1 MDTRLKN
8 RHKLAVFLIFLL
20 IVIPASVITGEY
32 GKFYSE
38 TVKEKEVTG
47 TDYRSSEQFLTLFI
61 DSNYVLFNR
70 GSGQDEAALEET
82 FSNIWKAFDSIYPY
96 MDYQVMDENKKILQ
110 KSISGSTEEMSIE
123 QMEDYEL
130 GFVISYDAQGTPQVE
145 VVTDDDNGTQN
156 IVLKRLANNP
166 QIEETYG
173 QEEVSGE
180 AIVLETPKNRTFM
193 YGITEDN
200 LLKFMEEGDYIYY
213 YNSDNA
219 LPLMSAEIMVLV
231 LIVGAGAL
239 LLPQWKTLNTG
250 REKIFQMSFEIPAVL
265 CLFLSSFLAENMH
278 WLVTREDGNS
288 TALDFWIW
296 TVFFAIIYWLV
307 GSLRWAGE
315 YGFKRYAKERLWT
328 YKLWHGF
335 KKIFPNIK
343 NWSGKQLNRLYHTL
357 DDINLDDKNNRIIFK
372 IVLINFVILVIFCTF
387 GYYGM
392 LGLLIYSAILFYVLR
407 KYFNDLKNK
416 YRLLLNATNEIAE
429 GNLDVQIEG
438 ELGVFSPFRTEIEKI
453 QSGFKKAVD
462 QEVKSQ
468 KMKTEL
474 ITNVSHDLK
483 TPLTAIITYVNLLK
497 EEKDEERRK
506 DYVDVLERK
515 SLRLKAL
522 IEDLFEISKAS
533 SQNVTLDLMSVDII
547 NLFKQVKLELDDKIK
562 EADLDF
568 RMTLPEEKIILTLDS
583 QKTYR
588 IFENLLVNIT
598 KYALPHTRVYIE
610 MMTEGQEAVI
620 RMKNISAAE
629 LNFNPEEIT
638 ERFVRGDVSRNTE
651 GSGLGLAIAKSF
663 VELQRGTLKIETE
676 ADLYKV
682 EIRFKRIEN

>member
-8 RHKLAVFLIFLL
+8 RHRLAVFLMILAV
-20 IVIPASVITGEY
+20 VIPASVITGEY

-38 TVKEKEVTG
+38 IIKESEATG
-47 TDYRSSEQFLTLFI
+47 INYRSSEAFLSHFI
-61 DSNYVLFNR
+61 NSNYVLYNR
-70 GSGQDEAALEET
+70 GNGQDEQALEET
-82 FSNIWKAFDSIYPY
+82 FGDVYGSFDSIYPY
-96 MDYQVMDENKKILQ
+96 MDYQMTDENGKVSQ
-110 KSISGSTEEMSIE
+110 KSITGSKEEMSVGE
-123 QMEDYEL
+123 MEDYEI
-130 GFVISYDAQGTPQVE
+130 GIVISYDGEGTPEAE
-145 VVTDDDNGTQN
+145 VMTEDDNGEQN

-166 QIEETYG
+166 KIGETHK
-173 QEEVSGE
+173 QDTSSGE
-180 AIVLETPKNRTFM
+180 EFVLEAPKNRTFM

-200 LLKFMEEGDYIYY
+200 FQKFLEEEAYIYY
-213 YNSDNA
+213 YDNEA
-219 LPLMSAEIMVLV
+219 DFPLMSAEIMILV
-231 LIVGAGAL
+231 LIVAAAAI
-239 LLPQWKTLNTG
+239 LLPQWKSLNTG
-250 REKIFQMSFEIPAVL
+250 REKIFRMTFEIPAVIS
-265 CLFLSSFLAENMH
+265 LFLSIFLSENMY
-278 WLVTREDGNS
+278 WLITREGGLS
-288 TALDFWIW
+288 TTMDFWIW
-296 TVFFAIIYWLV
+296 LMLFASIYWLV
-307 GSLRWAGE
+307 GCLRWAGE
-315 YGFKRYAKERLWT
+315 YGFKKYVRERTWC
-328 YKLWHGF
+328 YKFWQGL
-335 KKIFPNIK
+335 KKVFPNMK
-343 NWSGKQLNRLYHTL
+343 AWAGRQLNRLYHTL

-372 IVLINFVILVIFCTF
+372 IVLINFIILLIFCTLWFF
-387 GYYGM
+387 GV
-392 LGLLIYSAILFYVLR
+392 LGLIVYSVILFYVLR
-407 KYFNDLKNK
+407 KYFNDLKDK
-416 YRLLLNATNEIAE
+416 YRLLLNATNKIAE

-438 ELGVFSPFRTEIEKI
+438 DLGVFSPFRNEIEKI

-462 QEVKSQ
+462 EEVKSQ

-497 EEKDEERRK
+497 EEKDEEKRE

-515 SLRLKAL
+515 SLRLKVL

-533 SQNVTLDLMSVDII
+533 SQNVTLDLMKVDIV

-562 EADLDF
+562 EAGLDF
-568 RMTLPEEKIILTLDS
+568 RMNLPEDKIVMMLDS

-598 KYALPHTRVYIE
+598 KYAMPHTRVYIE
-610 MMTEGQEAVI
+610 MLTEGEEVVI

-663 VELQRGTLKIETE
+663 VELQNGTLKIETE

-682 EIRFKRIEN
+682 EIRFKK

>member
-200 LLKFMEEGDYIYY
+200 LLKFMEEGDYTYY

-610 MMTEGQEAVI
+610 MMTEGEEAVI

>member
-1 MDTRLKN
+1 M
-8 RHKLAVFLIFLL
+8 
-20 IVIPASVITGEY
+20 
-32 GKFYSE
+32 
-38 TVKEKEVTG
+38 
-47 TDYRSSEQFLTLFI
+47 
-61 DSNYVLFNR
+61 
-70 GSGQDEAALEET
+70 
-82 FSNIWKAFDSIYPY
+82 
-96 MDYQVMDENKKILQ
+96 
-110 KSISGSTEEMSIE
+110 
-123 QMEDYEL
+123 
-130 GFVISYDAQGTPQVE
+130 
-145 VVTDDDNGTQN
+145 
-156 IVLKRLANNP
+156 
-166 QIEETYG
+166 
-173 QEEVSGE
+173 
-180 AIVLETPKNRTFM
+180 
-193 YGITEDN
+193 
-200 LLKFMEEGDYIYY
+200 
-213 YNSDNA
+213 
-219 LPLMSAEIMVLV
+219 
-231 LIVGAGAL
+231 
-239 LLPQWKTLNTG
+239 
-250 REKIFQMSFEIPAVL
+250 
-265 CLFLSSFLAENMH
+265 
-278 WLVTREDGNS
+278 
-288 TALDFWIW
+288 
-296 TVFFAIIYWLV
+296 
-307 GSLRWAGE
+307 
-315 YGFKRYAKERLWT
+315 
-328 YKLWHGF
+328 
-335 KKIFPNIK
+335 
-343 NWSGKQLNRLYHTL
+343 

-387 GYYGM
+387 GYYGT

-610 MMTEGQEAVI
+610 MMTEGQEVVI

-682 EIRFKRIEN
+682 EIRFKRIEIQNE

>member
-8 RHKLAVFLIFLL
+8 RHKLAIFLIVLL

-200 LLKFMEEGDYIYY
+200 LLKFMEEGDYTYY

-219 LPLMSAEIMVLV
+219 LPLMSAEIMILV

-239 LLPQWKTLNTG
+239 LLPQWKSLNTG

>member
-1 MDTRLKN
+1 M
-8 RHKLAVFLIFLL
+8 VVLIPTL
-20 IVIPASVITGEY
+20 VITEEY
-32 GKFYSE
+32 DKFYSE
-38 TVKEKEVTG
+38 TVAEKEVTG
-47 TDYRSSEQFLTLFI
+47 TDYRDSEDFLGLFI
-61 DSNYVLFNR
+61 QSNYVLYNR
-70 GSGQDEAALEET
+70 GGEQDEEALKNV
-82 FSNIWKAFDSIYPY
+82 FSGIWQSFNSIYPY
-96 MDYQVMDENKKILQ
+96 MDYQVTDENNQVIQ
-110 KSISGSTEEMSIE
+110 KSISGTAEEMPVDRLGE
-123 QMEDYEL
+123 YEI
-130 GFVISYDAQGTPQVE
+130 GFAISYDDKGTPEVE
-145 VVTDDDNGTQN
+145 VMTEDPDGTQN
-156 IVLKRLANNP
+156 IILKKLANNP
-166 QIEETYG
+166 NISNTRKQDSDTGEEL
-173 QEEVSGE
+173 
-180 AIVLETPKNRTFM
+180 VLEAPKNRTFI

-200 LLKFMEEGDYIYY
+200 LEKYMEEEDYINYY
-213 YNSDNA
+213 DNENTM
-219 LPLMSAEIMVLV
+219 PLMAAEIFVLV
-231 LIVGAGAL
+231 LIVGAAAL
-239 LLPQWKTLNTG
+239 MLPQWKSLHTG
-250 REKIFQMSFEIPAVL
+250 REKIFQMSFEIPAAV
-265 CLFLSSFLAENMH
+265 CFFMFLFIANNMR
-278 WLVTREDGNS
+278 WLVTREAGMSN
-288 TALDFWIW
+288 TMDFWIW
-296 TVFFAIIYWLV
+296 ILFFAAVYWLV
-307 GSLRWAGE
+307 ACLRWAGE
-315 YGFKRYAKERLWT
+315 TGIKSYAKERLWT
-328 YKLWHGF
+328 YKLWQGL
-335 KKIFPNIK
+335 KKVFPGIK
-343 NWSGKQLNRLYHTL
+343 AWGGRQVNNLYHTL

-372 IVLINFVILVIFCTF
+372 IVLINFVILLLLCTMWF
-387 GYYGM
+387 YGV
-392 LGLLIYSAILFYVLR
+392 LGLIVYSVVLFYILR

-438 ELGVFSPFRTEIEKI
+438 DLGVFSPFRTEIEKI

-468 KMKTEL
+468 NMKTEL

-497 EEKDEERRK
+497 DEKDEEKRK

-515 SLRLKAL
+515 SLRLKVL

-533 SQNVTLDLMSVDII
+533 SQNVTLDLMKVDII

-562 EADLDF
+562 ESDLDF
-568 RMTLPEEKIILTLDS
+568 KMNLPEEKIILTLDS

-620 RMKNISAAE
+620 RMKNISSEE

-682 EIRFKRIEN
+682 EIRFKKDSGIQTE